1 MMDPSDSSN
10 NVYRRNNVKIFNICR
25 DVFFLGMKAT
35 QSMKKA
41 INALCA
47 VLSRVNVA
55 IAQVPPN

>member
-1 MMDPSDSSN
+1 MLTTEIMLRFLTL
-10 NVYRRNNVKIFNICR
+10 VGIY
-25 DVFFLGMKAT
+25 FLGMKAT

>member
-10 NVYRRNNVKIFNICR
+10 NVYHRNNVKIFNISW

-41 INALCA
+41 INAFMCCIK
-47 VLSRVNVA
+47 SS
-55 IAQVPPN
+55 